1 MKCVKQ
7 LKAQVGK
14 AGLDPTLASHYQKQC
29 WLSVYVTKQAGKE
42 GSHPEQWR
50 DKRRTRCKGGLDV
63 LRMPWDSLP
72 VRERET
78 RHLCLQTS
86 TAADGETSAANPAGG
101 SRHALTSLADQ
112 PVMVTSGC
120 PRWLGGRTAKQSGRS
135 FPALRSY
142 SHSLSHLSVG
152 LRRANTHCIFCL
164 EMQSLCFQNTSLAHW
179 RVTPVSI
186 SHLLNWCELPSSRV
200 TFKGSRCR

>member
-1 MKCVKQ
+1 MKSVKQ

-14 AGLDPTLASHYQKQC
+14 AVLDPTLASHYQKHC

-78 RHLCLQTS
+78 RHLCSQTS

-101 SRHALTSLADQ
+101 SRHALTSLAGQ

-120 PRWLGGRTAKQSGRS
+120 PRWLGERTAKQSGRS
-135 FPALRSY
+135 FPALQSY
-142 SHSLSHLSVG
+142 SHSLSSECRTQKGKYTLYFLSGNAVFVLPKHFSG
-152 LRRANTHCIFCL
+152 TL
-164 EMQSLCFQNTSLAHW
+164 ESYTSVYQPLAKSVWTSKFPGDFQG
-179 RVTPVSI
+179 
-186 SHLLNWCELPSSRV
+186 
-200 TFKGSRCR
+200 K